1 MIGRGNQ
8 EEVSPGQGLPDSEG
22 SKKNSTRLGVKKR
35 KLSQT
40 LAVRARWIV

>member
-1 MIGRGNQ
+1 MIGWGNK

-22 SKKNSTRLGVKKR
+22 SKKKHEIGGQKR